1 MPKKQHQSK
10 EDEDEVFIGTEGG
23 ILSDLENGIFMIFNV
38 FQHSDRIIQCYMPA
52 RNPK

>member
-23 ILSDLENGIFMIFNV
+23 TIFSSAMAPNV
-38 FQHSDRIIQCYMPA
+38 GWGWCI
-52 RNPK
+52 